1 MSKGYVKEND
11 DIHACIILS
20 RNGNGIKNGCEV
32 TVALIR
38 EEALKM
44 VMMIAGED

>member
-1 MSKGYVKEND
+1 MFKGHVKEND
-11 DIHACIILS
+11 DMHACLILS
-20 RNGNGIKNGCEV
+20 RNRNEIKNRCEV